1 MRTVIGG
8 VVHESNTF
16 ATDVLGPTRLADF
29 EISAGQELAGRYAGT
44 NTCLGGYLTASADAR
59 VPVLPALYARAE
71 PSGAIDWPAY
81 RAIEARFC
89 GLLEPADVLLLDLHG
104 AGVIGAGTSLELR
117 LLRAIRTITGPA
129 PTIAVAMD
137 LHGNLPDELPSLADV
152 IVGCHEYPHTDLA
165 ERAQRAAW
173 IARNFASPVSRLL
186 RLPMVLPPSPTG
198 TGPAAELRELVKE
211 AEREPGVLACT
222 VFHGF
227 PYADVSQAG
236 TSIVTVTNG
245 ATWIAD
251 EVNSRLA
258 AWLWRERD
266 RFLCA
271 QIEPAH
277 AVAWPG
283 AGGPVVIGDAGD
295 NPGGG
300 GCGDGTYLLRSV
312 LDSGV
317 RACFATLCDPDAVTM
332 ATRAGLGAVIA
343 LDLGGRHGPFSG
355 PPLPVTATVRALT
368 DGKAIRQSVRGGTLA
383 DFGPSA
389 RLAIGNADVIVATNR
404 LQVFDPGPLLL
415 HGVVPGQYDL
425 IAVKSAHHFRSGFA
439 GIGSDFITADAPG
452 LTTRQIESLP
462 FSGPA
467 AALWPANPGARY
479 HQVLSL
485 AGAVSASPGEGAW
498 T

>member
-16 ATDVLGPTRLADF
+16 ATDVLGPTRLSDF
-29 EISAGQELAGRYAGT
+29 EISTGGELAARYAGT
-44 NTCLGGYLTASADAR
+44 NTCLGGYLTASAAAR
-59 VPVLPALYARAE
+59 VPVQPTLYARGE
-71 PSGAIDWPAY
+71 PSGAIDWAAY
-81 RAIEARFC
+81 RAIEARLC
-89 GLLEPADVLLLDLHG
+89 ERLEPADVLLLDLHG
-104 AGVIGAGTSLELR
+104 AGVVGAGTSLELR
-117 LLRAIRTITGPA
+117 LLRSIRTVTGPA

-137 LHGNLPDELPSLADV
+137 LHGNLPDELPGLADV

-165 ERAQRAAW
+165 ERAERAAW
-173 IARNFASPVSRLL
+173 IARSFASPVSRLL

-198 TGPAAELRELVKE
+198 TGPAAELRELVMQ

-236 TSIVTVTNG
+236 TSIVTVTSG

-251 EVNSRLA
+251 EVNARLA

-266 RFLCA
+266 RFLCDR
-271 QIEPAH
+271 IEPAH

-283 AGGPVVIGDAGD
+283 AGDGGPVVIGDAGD

-317 RACFATLCDPDAVTM
+317 RACFATLCDPDAVAM

-343 LDLGGRHGPFSG
+343 LDLGGRHGNFSG
-355 PPLPVTATVRALT
+355 PPVPVTATVRALT
-368 DGKAIRQSVRGGTLA
+368 DGKAVRQSVRAGTVA

-389 RLAIGNADVIVATNR
+389 RLAVGNTDVIVATNR

-415 HGVVPGQYDL
+415 HGADPRQYDL

-439 GIGSDFITADAPG
+439 GLGSDFITADAPG

-462 FSGPA
+462 FDGPA
-467 AALWPANPGARY
+467 AGLWPANPGACY
-479 HQVLSL
+479 HRMLSV
-485 AGAVSASPGEGAW
+485 AGVGEGEW